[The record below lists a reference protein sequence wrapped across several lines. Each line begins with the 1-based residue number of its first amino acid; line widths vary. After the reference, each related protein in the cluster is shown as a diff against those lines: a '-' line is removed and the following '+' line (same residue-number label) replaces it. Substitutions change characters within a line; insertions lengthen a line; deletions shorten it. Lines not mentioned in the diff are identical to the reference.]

1 MVEFLKNRI
10 LLFILVIAGDWVSLA
25 AFIKAAEIKHEAIT
39 IAVAVSLLPSLVIS
53 LIVRFFFQPKIGKQS
68 FVVGAIIVSALLWI
82 GFIVCYIQFS
92 RVNNG
97 YGKVAYPINVG
108 EKNARDSII
117 VGGCN
122 YTKEARAEV
131 DDYASRSRTLTPAQ
145 LFEDFNYDIAQIW
158 SEAERDCAKS
168 KILNSFATMLAFLIA
183 GITLTCE
190 ILIARKNDDPEDDG
204 PEE

>member
-1 MVEFLKNRI
+1 MVEFLKDRI

-25 AFIKAAEIKHEAIT
+25 ALIKAAEIKNEAIT
-39 IAVAVSLLPSLVIS
+39 IAVAVSLLPSLIIS
-53 LIVRFFFQPKIGKQS
+53 LIVRFFFQPKISKQN
-68 FVVGAIIVSALLWI
+68 FVIGAIIVSALLWI

-92 RVNNG
+92 RVNNA

-122 YTKEARAEV
+122 YTNEARAEV
-131 DDYASRSRTLTPAQ
+131 DDYASRQRTLTPAQ
-145 LFEDFNYDIAQIW
+145 LFEDFNYDVAQIW
-158 SEAERDCAKS
+158 SEADRDCARS
-168 KILNSFATMLAFLIA
+168 KILNSFAIMLAFLIA

-190 ILIARKNDDPEDDG
+190 ILIAKKKDDPKDD
-204 PEE
+204 ESVK